1 MTVDY
6 MKNMDCL
13 IGMEDM
19 NNEIKKTNCSPC
31 NRSNVF

>member
-19 NNEIKKTNCSPC
+19 NNEIKKTNRYPCS
-31 NRSNVF
+31 RSNVF